1 VANKNTLCTI
11 SLVFALLLFSLLP
24 SVVSADAA
32 FSSIT
37 ITDAKPTE
45 LHPGD
50 TREVVLT
57 VKGNP
62 QILIYQNCIIFQDFL
77 RHRLTQIN
85 TDLK

>member
-1 VANKNTLCTI
+1 M

-37 ITDAKPTE
+37 IADAEPTE

-50 TREVVLT
+50 TRDVVLT
-57 VKGNP
+57 VKNNGGMDARD
-62 QILIYQNCIIFQDFL
+62 IRLSFQYL
-77 RHRLTQIN
+77 RESTLRVQIN
-85 TDLK
+85 CS